1 MSLIS
6 DYIAANSTFNT
17 SIASSAGSK
26 GAKSTEAE
34 NNPFTTNPFDED
46 E

>member
-6 DYIAANSTFNT
+6 DYIAASTFNT
-17 SIASSAGSK
+17 SITSSAGSK
-26 GAKSTEAE
+26 NAKSTEAG